1 MKRITKIILFF
12 IAIAAAVLLLLNLVL
27 FLFANRIIVSQLEK
41 NLRMKVSLKGVN
53 ITPPLSVNLDSLQV
67 EDLFK
72 ADRISISPSLLGLL
86 TGKIVLSS
94 VVLVNPVI
102 TLEQSREGKLNI
114 PVVGQGGHPPAVYIT
129 RLIVREGKLIFL
141 DKKVDPSGFKI
152 ILDKMNIDIAK
163 IMFPPTSLKATFKAT
178 ADLLKAAES
187 KIGEASFLGWVDFG
201 PKDADATITLKD
213 LDAAYFYPYYG
224 NLISER
230 KITSAKL
237 DLQSRLESKNN
248 DLDIFTDFKLSDI
261 VYEESEEV
269 IPDAPRLDLTKKALD
284 LFTDREGR
292 IILDF
297 HIKTKL
303 DKPEISQE
311 EIKKIILK
319 AAAKNIARQNP
330 EDLIKKVSD
339 NIEQFKDFGK
349 EIQKIFKGKE

>member
-1 MKRITKIILFF
+1 
-12 IAIAAAVLLLLNLVL
+12 
-27 FLFANRIIVSQLEK
+27 
-41 NLRMKVSLKGVN
+41 
-53 ITPPLSVNLDSLQV
+53 
-67 EDLFK
+67 
-72 ADRISISPSLLGLL
+72 
-86 TGKIVLSS
+86 
-94 VVLVNPVI
+94 
-102 TLEQSREGKLNI
+102 
-114 PVVGQGGHPPAVYIT
+114 
-129 RLIVREGKLIFL
+129 
-141 DKKVDPSGFKI
+141 
-152 ILDKMNIDIAK
+152 MNIDIAK
-163 IMFPPTSLKATFKAT
+163 IMFPYFSRQLLRL